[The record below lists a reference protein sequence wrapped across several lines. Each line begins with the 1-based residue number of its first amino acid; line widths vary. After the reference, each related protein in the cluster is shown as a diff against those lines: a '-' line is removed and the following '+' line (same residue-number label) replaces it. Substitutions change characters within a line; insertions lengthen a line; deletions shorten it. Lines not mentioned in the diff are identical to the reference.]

1 MIADSVALDGVDVAD
16 EDTIGVEVRAA
27 DHKVFG
33 HELRWFRHAGTLR
46 SFRFGNHL
54 LSGPGACLPPKKTSP
69 NRIGLTPGR
78 RAVHEGERE
87 TPGGIKHEAVSEE
100 ADFLEPPVELGGA
113 GG

>member
-16 EDTIGVEVRAA
+16 EDAIGVEVRAA

-78 RAVHEGERE
+78 RAIREGERD
-87 TPGGIKHEAVSEE
+87 TRGN
-100 ADFLEPPVELGGA
+100 
-113 GG
+113 